1 MARSPRSAQTRR
13 ADEHPMAATR
23 YRGKLY
29 VDQHKVKKGYTYRWV
44 RESSRNEADPS
55 NVTDAQ
61 INNWQPVPA
70 SLHPEMVPPALPGD
84 EAKQSQVIRRGGLIL
99 MMKPTHEVLADR
111 RAVQAEN
118 MENLQGIADFT
129 SHADELMPR
138 FNQSSKVH
146 IEQVVEKG
154 KFKE

>member
-70 SLHPEMVPPALPGD
+70 SLHPEMVPPALPGIMFLSGGMSEE
-84 EAKQSQVIRRGGLIL
+84 EAAVNLSACNQQVRVAA
-99 MMKPTHEVLADR
+99 VL
-111 RAVQAEN
+111 
-118 MENLQGIADFT
+118 
-129 SHADELMPR
+129 R
-138 FNQSSKVH
+138 F
-146 IEQVVEKG
+146 
-154 KFKE
+154 